1 MFQGGIITKHTSL
14 LDFAKLGY
22 SARATILLGL
32 SKESRSDAKRFLTLH
47 PNVNS
52 LYKINNG
59 YDYLVEGVFHNLREI
74 DEFLDSVE
82 EKFTIQQKQVYYIID
97 ELAREK
103 FLEEEIFN
111 PRP

>member
-1 MFQGGIITKHTSL
+1 
-14 LDFAKLGY
+14 
-22 SARATILLGL
+22 
-32 SKESRSDAKRFLTLH
+32 
-47 PNVNS
+47 
-52 LYKINNG
+52 
-59 YDYLVEGVFHNLREI
+59 LVEGVFHNLREI